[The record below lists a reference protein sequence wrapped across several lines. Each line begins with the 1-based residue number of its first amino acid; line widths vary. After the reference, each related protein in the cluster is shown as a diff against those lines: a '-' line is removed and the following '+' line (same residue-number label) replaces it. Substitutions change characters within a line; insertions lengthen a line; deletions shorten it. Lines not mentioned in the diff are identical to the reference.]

1 MADNDTPRNRVRE
14 GSLPF
19 MASWRTNQG
28 LVRSE
33 NQDACEA
40 DMERGL
46 FLVCD
51 GMGGERGG
59 AVAAQ
64 AVVSMLPTMIEERL
78 SVLQDGGAETVAR
91 ALKECIADVGVMVRE
106 RTQDAPHLA
115 GMGAAVVLAQLT
127 GAGAYIAHLG
137 DSRAYLFQHGVL
149 ERLTHDHSI
158 VAVMLQLG
166 QITPEQAKSHPARG
180 QLSRYVGMKGKA
192 VADVRWVALHAGCRL
207 LLCSDGLTTMLGD
220 EEIAELLGAGGGP
233 DAACRTLV
241 ERANRAGGYD
251 NITVIVIDIG

>member
-1 MADNDTPRNRVRE
+1 MADNNTSRSGMRE

-19 MASWRTNQG
+19 MASWRTDLG

-33 NQDACEA
+33 NQDACDA

-64 AVVSMLPTMIEERL
+64 AVVSMLPALIEERL
-78 SVLQDGGAETVAR
+78 SALLDCSDQAVAR
-91 ALKECIADVGVMVRE
+91 ALKDCIADVSVMVRE
-106 RTQDAPHLA
+106 RTRDAPQLA
-115 GMGAAVVLAQLT
+115 GMGATVVLAQLT
-127 GAGAYIAHLG
+127 GKGACIAHLG

-149 ERLTHDHSI
+149 ERLTQDHTI

-166 QITPEQAKSHPARG
+166 QITPEQARRHPARG
-180 QLSRYVGMKGKA
+180 QLTRYVGMKGKA
-192 VADVRWVALHAGCRL
+192 VADVRWVALQGGCRL
-207 LLCSDGLTTMLGD
+207 LLCSDGLTAMLND
-220 EEIAELLGAGGGP
+220 EEIAELLGAGGSA
-233 DAACRTLV
+233 DAACQFLV
-241 ERANRAGGYD
+241 EQAIRAGGHD
-251 NITVIVIDIG
+251 NITVIAIDIG